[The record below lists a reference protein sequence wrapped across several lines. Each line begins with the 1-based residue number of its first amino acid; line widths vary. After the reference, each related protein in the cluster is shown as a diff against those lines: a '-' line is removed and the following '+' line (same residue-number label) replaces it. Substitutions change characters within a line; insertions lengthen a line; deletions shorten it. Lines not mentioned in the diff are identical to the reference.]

1 MAINRAKMKKG
12 SQQAIKAPVTIANV
26 LAALRSLLTS
36 NDTCFLPTIQKR
48 KADIRYFFEKKVFG
62 DSYLSFWFIFEVLV
76 TLVTFWIFLNFW
88 NNFDLLRILAI
99 F

>member
-48 KADIRYFFEKKVFG
+48 KADIRYFFQKKVFG
-62 DSYLSFWFIFEVLV
+62 GSYLSFWVRFEGFGLFGN
-76 TLVTFWIFLNFW
+76 LFGYL
-88 NNFDLLRILAI
+88 
-99 F
+99 

>member
-48 KADIRYFFEKKVFG
+48 KADIRYFFRKKVFG
-62 DSYLSFWFIFEVLV
+62 GSIMSFWVIFEVLV
-76 TLVTFWIFLNFW
+76 ILVTFGTF
-88 NNFDLLRILAI
+88 FDLLRILVI
-99 F
+99 N

>member
-48 KADIRYFFEKKVFG
+48 ERQTLDTFFSKKVFG
-62 DSYLSFWFIFEVLV
+62 ASYLSFWIIFEGFGHFGNFLD
-76 TLVTFWIFLNFW
+76 IFE
-88 NNFDLLRILAI
+88 LLGH

>member
-1 MAINRAKMKKG
+1 MKKG

-48 KADIRYFFEKKVFG
+48 KADIRYFFRKKVFG
-62 DSYLSFWFIFEVLV
+62 GSIMSFWVVFEA
-76 TLVTFWIFLNFW
+76 FGDFGNFLDSFE
-88 NNFDLLRILAI
+88 LLGH